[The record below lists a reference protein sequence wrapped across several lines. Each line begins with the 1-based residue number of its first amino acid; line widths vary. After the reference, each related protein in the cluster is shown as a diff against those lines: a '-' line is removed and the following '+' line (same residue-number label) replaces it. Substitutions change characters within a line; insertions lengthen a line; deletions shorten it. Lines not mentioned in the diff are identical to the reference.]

1 MYWAYVEASSIFR
14 IQGSVTISI
23 KGTPALLKSTREIFF
38 SCINLAAS
46 SSICVC
52 VNETVN

>member
-1 MYWAYVEASSIFR
+1 MYWAYVEASSMFR